1 MQEGNTECAEKQWGF
16 RPGRLR
22 DMRKG
27 RLRDGEVYIKGKES
41 QRNTDG
47 QAEEVEEEV
56 ADIELLSEI
65 VLFFLRFLSDWN
77 EGSFVTANNK
87 A

>member
-1 MQEGNTECAEKQWGF
+1 MFGMYSLRISVSRKEGFVEVSSDDEVVV
-16 RPGRLR
+16 
-22 DMRKG
+22 
-27 RLRDGEVYIKGKES
+27 EVYIKGKES
-41 QRNTDG
+41 KRNTDG